1 MTYITVKNPE
11 DYKALLTRYL
21 AKKDR
26 LKQQLESDRTG
37 QYDFYTEASK
47 LFKPITTAVG
57 TVGDTQLAKLQSL
70 QDTTT
75 HNQNNLLK
83 ALTNQTDVLN
93 TLGGNPFGAYPMISD
108 SPPAAQVEPQTQSKI
123 VDFNKDL
130 NLDHLKEYGLVPPN
144 DLVNAD
150 ISDITKMINKTKSLN
165 SKFGAEKRSTNK
177 RPIDIINV
185 DIEDTKKYRDRL
197 RQLQASRGL
206 VTAGNGLKITTTGS
220 LGRLQIDPKLL
231 RTGRLKA
238 YLGGQLVMDTPAD
251 SSLCDLLTK
260 QFVASKEYT
269 PEAVEIFRDLVRLS
283 ELQTTGRR
291 RNRKVELLKNTQSDI
306 RWYNTPDQLVERLG
320 LLLASKQA
328 GNTGVGNELSNIIDT
343 LESSGYITRDQAIRL
358 QSQV

>member
-1 MTYITVKNPE
+1 
-11 DYKALLTRYL
+11 
-21 AKKDR
+21 
-26 LKQQLESDRTG
+26 
-37 QYDFYTEASK
+37 
-47 LFKPITTAVG
+47 
-57 TVGDTQLAKLQSL
+57 
-70 QDTTT
+70 
-75 HNQNNLLK
+75 
-83 ALTNQTDVLN
+83 
-93 TLGGNPFGAYPMISD
+93 MISD
-108 SPPAAQVEPQTQSKI
+108 TPPAAQVEPQTQSKI

-130 NLDHLKEYGLVPPN
+130 NITHLQAHGLILPN

-150 ISDITKMINKTKSLN
+150 ISDINKMIKKTKSLN
-165 SKFGAEKRSTNK
+165 SKFGAERKNQKRESTD
-177 RPIDIINV
+177 IDK

-231 RTGRLKA
+231 RSGRLKA

-283 ELQTTGRR
+283 DLQTTGRR